1 MKIVKQQNSNLNTAI
16 INYVVVRVYLY
27 LQVVGLA
34 TPFSAARGAA
44 PPQREQSNK
53 VVILCKS
60 NIVGYVLFVYRLS
73 CQ

>member
-16 INYVVVRVYLY
+16 INYVVRFYLY